1 MLGMNVGNTVST
13 LFDVLTG
20 NNKNVFDETA
30 LHKSIQNHLMLLL
43 NTRQGSLQHLP
54 NYGIPDLQHIY
65 QGLPNSLNSFSHRLS
80 KIIEQYEPRLTQ
92 VIIQNR
98 PVQQNNCIIYFE
110 IRAQIKL
117 GGQIFFDTYFMSGGN
132 ALIESAEIYE

>member
-1 MLGMNVGNTVST
+1 MSS

-20 NNKNVFDETA
+20 NNKKGFDEIS
-30 LHKSIQNHLMLLL
+30 LHKSIQNHLIFLL

-65 QGLPNSLNSFSHRLS
+65 QGLPNSLNSFSRILS
-80 KIIEQYEPRLTQ
+80 GIIEQYEPRLTQ
-92 VIIQNR
+92 VIIQHK

-110 IRAQIKL
+110 IRAQLKP
-117 GGQIFFDTYFMSGGN
+117 GERIFFDTYFMSGGN
-132 ALIESAEIYE
+132 ALIESAEIND